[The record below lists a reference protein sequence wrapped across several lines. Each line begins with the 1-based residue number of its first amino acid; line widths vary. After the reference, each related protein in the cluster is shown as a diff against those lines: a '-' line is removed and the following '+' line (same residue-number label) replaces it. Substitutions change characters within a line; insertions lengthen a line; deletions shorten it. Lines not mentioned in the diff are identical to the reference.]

1 MERRE
6 ESEIER
12 DQAGNVREH
21 QRVVSDEPG
30 APAEESE
37 VVSNFNPSWR
47 AVQLVYLVFGLIDGL
62 LLIRLVLKLL
72 GANPTA
78 GFSSWTY
85 NVTAVFL
92 APFKNILPT
101 IGNEQS
107 QLEMSVVLA
116 ILVYALVGWAVARL
130 LTIIFYR
137 NVTVAR
143 RSSGRGLR
151 PRGY

>member
-1 MERRE
+1 MERRDTD
-6 ESEIER
+6 IER
-12 DQAGNVREH
+12 DPLAGKVQEH
-21 QRVVSDEPG
+21 QSVVSEDPG
-30 APAEESE
+30 VPPAESE
-37 VVSNFNPSWR
+37 VVSTFNPSWR
-47 AVQLVYLVFGLIDGL
+47 AVQLVYLVFGLIGGL

-78 GFSSWTY
+78 GFSNFVY
-85 NVTAVFL
+85 NVTGVFL

-107 QLEMSVVLA
+107 QLEMSVLLA
-116 ILVYALVGWAVARL
+116 ILVYALVGWAMARL
-130 LTIIFYR
+130 VTVIFYR

-143 RSSGRGLR
+143 RSRGLR